1 MRLVSNERTAG
12 LLARATSILIAVSSI
27 GFIGIGAFAI
37 INTARAKAAEAELN
51 RLTRDLDDAKKSL
64 AQARQMTKTGSRIE
78 GPAGRPV
85 VDSFQAAAETK
96 AHEYGCALECRV
108 GDPALFISRFLN
120 EPDSTLQQVEITM
133 ILRGPLDQVMRTL
146 ASFKTFNIPF
156 EYGDLSLQRSTE
168 SKAFEQVTA
177 NLTAAVLIPSAAGG
191 NP

>member
-51 RLTRDLDDAKKSL
+51 RLSRDLDDAKKSL

-96 AHEYGCALECRV
+96 AHEYGCTLECRV